1 MGRVHTPPLIE
12 LAAPLQTAPVNSV
25 TPDAKGNSSET
36 GEVLDPRISLFL
48 DEDAVNALQGT
59 VLLEN
64 MADGLKEHNEM

>member
-1 MGRVHTPPLIE
+1 MLRDVIRRCTRLE
-12 LAAPLQTAPVNSV
+12 V
-25 TPDAKGNSSET
+25 SET
-36 GEVLDPRISLFL
+36 GDVLDPRISLFL